1 MQPTES
7 VQSLIAMVTTVW
19 HL

>member
-1 MQPTES
+1 VNGQILT
-7 VQSLIAMVTTVW
+7 AMVTTVW

>member
-1 MQPTES
+1 
-7 VQSLIAMVTTVW
+7 MVTTVW